1 MAFSVRSAFSRGS
14 RSKQSAQVPEPKS
27 DADANVTADGTDT
40 TDDGEI
46 RHDEGAENS
55 VATGSAKASSATA
68 GNAKTGSVKAKRTA
82 ERHSRRIIVTEVVPP
97 AVEIEK
103 AKEAR
108 EAAREARESRESKSA
123 DSSTQPRRRR
133 KTAPT
138 RTTHTD
144 PTLSTLTDAL
154 SGTGAF
160 ATDVPSHG
168 RAHTRRR
175 VDDAVRSA
183 DSQSAADVRSMD
195 ENSAIVQSKQFG
207 QSGQSARAAQ
217 FDRETDSDRMAP
229 ADRTTPSDRAMSSA
243 RITPSSRT
251 TSTSSSDSDRA
262 RSGQAAQSRQP
273 MRRSARTSRVAR
285 NPAAQPD
292 RSAQPTQSAQEQP
305 VQSIRSAQPTH
316 AQSTHAQSAH
326 SQSVHAEQSTHARP
340 ARPALSVHQP
350 IATPPTVADEAE
362 RLIERFR
369 LQRPHTQPLDMPPT
383 LREIVREAE
392 IHLNTDLA
400 WYRALN
406 DADRLQLRAIIETAV
421 ADFVDWFAK
430 IDTSAFSDT
439 LIRERQATHGAAEA
453 TNDTGA
459 TTSNSTGA
467 TTSGTT
473 TSGSTTSS
481 TGITTHTATARPNR
495 KSNDKTNKSA
505 SVNDATSTTA
515 NPNQCNASDGM
526 NGAAP
531 KPFNPDTIDDA
542 LLHPSTDHIFF
553 VAPLEFTKSI
563 TLNQT
568 VELTRFIVDVM
579 ERNVT
584 SIAKPGRE
592 QDIRNAMLYYSREVA
607 FSAATVYASSAQARG
622 DWDARLEALTIADLL
637 DGVTSHQ
644 VSSRM
649 SLLGW
654 SSEFRCFAMAGHMH
668 DHTGEISLSMAHR
681 QIREAVRSLGGECLI
696 GEHETLMVA
705 LIDPRD
711 GGEPED
717 YYQAVADYF
726 TDDSPVSIGPVREGL
741 DGAAYTLRAAVNS
754 HRASRCLTDLP
765 RPLRS
770 DDVLPE
776 RALLGDADARR
787 ELYDNVYSVLRG
799 DDTTNPLLLTLS
811 TFLRSGNSLDA
822 TARELNVHPNTVR
835 YRLKRSVEVTGW
847 DPMNPREAYV
857 LLTAIKIGLMLDD

>member
-27 DADANVTADGTDT
+27 DADIDVTADGAAATDG
-40 TDDGEI
+40 GEI
-46 RHDEGAENS
+46 RHGDS
-55 VATGSAKASSATA
+55 A
-68 GNAKTGSVKAKRTA
+68 GNSGKTGSVKTKRAA
-82 ERHSRRIIVTEVVPP
+82 ERHNRRIIVTEVVPP

-108 EAAREARESRESKSA
+108 EAAREAREAHASA

-138 RTTHTD
+138 RTTHAD

-160 ATDVPSHG
+160 ATDVPDHATLSD
-168 RAHTRRR
+168 HT
-175 VDDAVRSA
+175 
-183 DSQSAADVRSMD
+183 MP
-195 ENSAIVQSKQFG
+195 
-207 QSGQSARAAQ
+207 
-217 FDRETDSDRMAP
+217 SDRMAS
-229 ADRTTPSDRAMSSA
+229 AGSASSSASSAHAMPSDGSDQNRSTQTGSTPTGSA
-243 RITPSSRT
+243 QT
-251 TSTSSSDSDRA
+251 T
-262 RSGQAAQSRQP
+262 QSRQP
-273 MRRSARTSRVAR
+273 MRRSTRTGR
-285 NPAAQPD
+285 NAQGRNASVD
-292 RSAQPTQSAQEQP
+292 RTQSAQEQ
-305 VQSIRSAQPTH
+305 STRSTRAAH
-316 AQSTHAQSAH
+316 AEQAAQSA
-326 SQSVHAEQSTHARP
+326 QSARARST
-340 ARPALSVHQP
+340 RPALSVHQP

-369 LQRPHTQPLDMPPT
+369 LQRPHTQPLNMPPT

-439 LIRERQATHGAAEA
+439 LIRERQATLGAADAASTDAA
-453 TNDTGA
+453 TSSA
-459 TTSNSTGA
+459 A
-467 TTSGTT
+467 VSGT
-473 TSGSTTSS
+473 SPSA
-481 TGITTHTATARPNR
+481 ATAHPNH
-495 KSNDKTNKSA
+495 KSNDKTNKSSSA
-505 SVNDATSTTA
+505 DTTTA
-515 NPNQCNASDGM
+515 TTTNPSRHNASDGT
-526 NGAAP
+526 NSTSP

-654 SSEFRCFAMAGHMH
+654 SSEFHCFAMAGHMH

-726 TDDSPVSIGPVREGL
+726 TDDSPVSIGPMREGL